1 MLLARC
7 YVVRMTVLQSMYIY
21 EAVQHRVVQVLKG
34 EQTWVGVSNA
44 KRASDKLAWYGVIVG
59 HSSPMMQYF
68 TRYCFA
74 LVFSDKGRLRYAGD
88 QPTYDFQRILCGGF
102 VERADRRLRKFAQ
115 PLL

>member
-1 MLLARC
+1 
-7 YVVRMTVLQSMYIY
+7 MYIY

-74 LVFSDKGRLRYAGD
+74 LVFSDKAGYDTRATNLRMTFSAFCAAVSLSRSKAA
-88 QPTYDFQRILCGGF
+88 QIC
-102 VERADRRLRKFAQ
+102 AAFA
-115 PLL
+115 LV